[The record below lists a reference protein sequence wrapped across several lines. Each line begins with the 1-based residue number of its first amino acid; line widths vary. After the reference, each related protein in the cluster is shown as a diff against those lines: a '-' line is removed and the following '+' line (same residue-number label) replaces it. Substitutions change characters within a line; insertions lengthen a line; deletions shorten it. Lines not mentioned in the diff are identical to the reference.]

1 MSSQNLTI
9 LLSDPAYVNANQNA
23 PILKNV
29 IIWSIL
35 STIALALR
43 LTAKIVRQSGL
54 GIDDA
59 LLVISYVSLLFNLK
73 KGQSAMVA
81 AALNFGLGR
90 HFITVSLEDNISF
103 AKAYFAGT
111 LLQPTTLTAAKL
123 SVLVLLHR
131 IFIIRGFQIT
141 ARILGLILLLWFV
154 ANQLCELL
162 ICRPISSQ
170 WNPQTPGHCGNQ
182 HILLIVAPIPWVLT
196 DFAILIAPIPV
207 LKSLRLPPSQR
218 YGLIL
223 LFLLGGITCII
234 SVLRY
239 VQLYKTIKDVT
250 YDSPGI
256 AIWQI
261 VEANVTLICACM
273 IAARPAMS
281 YLYPQKLISRTW
293 LAWSQYASLK
303 IDTKTDSRQEQ
314 KPDLN
319 NPFGSVTILRQRGDS
334 ASNHADS
341 SRENCH
347 FELRPVKNDLEA
359 SVQYVSRNEIAPT
372 NSGSL
377 K

>member
-59 LLVISYVSLLFNLK
+59 LLVISYIFCI
-73 KGQSAMVA
+73 GQSAMVA

-141 ARILGLILLLWFV
+141 ARILGLILLL
-154 ANQLCELL
+154 C
-162 ICRPISSQ
+162 
-170 WNPQTPGHCGNQ
+170 
-182 HILLIVAPIPWVLT
+182 
-196 DFAILIAPIPV
+196 
-207 LKSLRLPPSQR
+207 
-218 YGLIL
+218 
-223 LFLLGGITCII
+223 TCII

-314 KPDLN
+314 KPDSN

-341 SRENCH
+341 SRENGH

>member
-59 LLVISYVSLLFNLK
+59 LLVISYIFCI
-73 KGQSAMVA
+73 GQSAMVA

-182 HILLIVAPIPWVLT
+182 HI
-196 DFAILIAPIPV
+196 F
-207 LKSLRLPPSQR
+207 
-218 YGLIL
+218 
-223 LFLLGGITCII
+223 TCII